1 MQFSNLSG
9 NARSCK
15 LFLINSNVLVTE
27 IHTCLSFNTRHK
39 LRVGWFIPKGYQV
52 GEFFGWGTA
61 RGVLLSV
68 PEGNTAFR
76 QIVRRQFQGDLIAG
90 KDADAIATQA
100 AGQVSQHNSLVLQ
113 LNAEQA
119 ARKFLQDRAGY
130 FNTVL
135 FAHRPPG

>member
-52 GEFFGWGTA
+52 GEFFGWETA
-61 RGVLLSV
+61 PGVLLSV
-68 PEGNTAFR
+68 PEGNTALR
-76 QIVRRQFQGDLIAG
+76 QIVWGQFQRDLVACQN
-90 KDADAIATQA
+90 ANAIAT
-100 AGQVSQHNSLVLQ
+100 
-113 LNAEQA
+113 
-119 ARKFLQDRAGY
+119 
-130 FNTVL
+130 
-135 FAHRPPG
+135 